1 MFDFAMSCN
10 SAARRVEAVVAYG
23 KRLGKHAVPFLICL
37 AVGAIRCSAATS
49 PFARWIDD
57 LRLEATG
64 TWAVGGAVIGLVIG
78 LLGLKF
84 GGHEAK
90 SKFASLAI
98 VAFGLLSVEGIVAY
112 LQSE

>member
-1 MFDFAMSCN
+1 MFDFAVSWDPVVRRIR
-10 SAARRVEAVVAYG
+10 AAVACG
-23 KRLGKHAVPFLICL
+23 KRFGKHVAPLLICL
-37 AVGAIRCSAATS
+37 AVGTIRCSAATS

-64 TWAVGGAVIGLVIG
+64 TWAVGGAVIGLILG

-98 VAFGLLSVEGIVAY
+98 IAFALLSVEGIVAY

>member
-1 MFDFAMSCN
+1 MKVNQLSLKQRILNYFGM
-10 SAARRVEAVVAYG
+10 AARQA
-23 KRLGKHAVPFLICL
+23 KRSMPFVLCL
-37 AVGAIRCSAATS
+37 AVAAVRCSAATS

-64 TWAVGGAVIGLVIG
+64 TWAVGGAVIGLIIG

-98 VAFGLLSVEGIVAY
+98 IAFALLSVEGIVAY

>member
-1 MFDFAMSCN
+1 M
-10 SAARRVEAVVAYG
+10 
-23 KRLGKHAVPFLICL
+23 RLKQRISKYLGMATRLVKPAVPFVLCL
-37 AVGAIRCSAATS
+37 AVAAVRCSAATS

-64 TWAVGGAVIGLVIG
+64 TWAVGGAVIGLIIG

-98 VAFGLLSVEGIVAY
+98 TAFALLSVEGIVAY

>member
-1 MFDFAMSCN
+1 MLEKHNLKIYVPLRAAASGVSMGRLVKR
-10 SAARRVEAVVAYG
+10 SAPM
-23 KRLGKHAVPFLICL
+23 LLCL
-37 AVGAIRCSAATS
+37 ALGALRCSAATS

-64 TWAVGGAVIGLVIG
+64 TWAVGGAVIGLIIG

-90 SKFASLAI
+90 SKFANLAI
-98 VAFGLLSVEGIVAY
+98 IAFALLSVEGIVAY

>member
-1 MFDFAMSCN
+1 MSLN
-10 SAARRVEAVVAYG
+10 QRIPKYLRRATRLIKPVVPIM
-23 KRLGKHAVPFLICL
+23 LCL
-37 AVGAIRCSAATS
+37 AVAAVRCSAATS

-64 TWAVGGAVIGLVIG
+64 TWAVGGAVIGLIIG

-90 SKFASLAI
+90 
-98 VAFGLLSVEGIVAY
+98 
-112 LQSE
+112 